1 MGSRNYVGA
10 DQRVTFNDMA
20 LIALALFGA
29 FLIVAGLAFVSIPA
43 AISVT
48 GLLIV
53 LAAYLVA
60 EVRE

>member
-1 MGSRNYVGA
+1 
-10 DQRVTFNDMA
+10 MA